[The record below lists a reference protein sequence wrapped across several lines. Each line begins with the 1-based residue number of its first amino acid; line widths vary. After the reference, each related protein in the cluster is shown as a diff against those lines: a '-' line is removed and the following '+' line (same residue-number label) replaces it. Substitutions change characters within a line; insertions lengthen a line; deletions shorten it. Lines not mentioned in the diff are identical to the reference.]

1 MTIAKL
7 QFVSIVAFAL
17 YAVAAKTNEGIC
29 GSVSSTSSI
38 EERSEVCAGADQNGV
53 QIYKLCP
60 KICAGL
66 VDEEDDDYEY
76 DMDEDNDDDDDE
88 NDLSSSFSSL
98 QSRRGVVG
106 NIFSHAGKNI
116 YIDEC

>member
-1 MTIAKL
+1 MIKAKI
-7 QFVSIVAFAL
+7 QFVSIVAFATL
-17 YAVAAKTNEGIC
+17 YAVAAKTNEDIC
-29 GSVSSTSSI
+29 GSVSSTLSI
-38 EERSEVCAGADQNGV
+38 EERSELCASADQNGV

-60 KICAGL
+60 KLCAGL

-76 DMDEDNDDDDDE
+76 DMDEDIDDDDEYDE

-106 NIFSHAGKNI
+106 NIFSHAGKI
-116 YIDEC
+116 P